1 MTPEQVS
8 VLGEAVFITHDGL
21 TVEGTGWLTSLPD
34 HINVVEFRDASGS
47 VEHLPPKGKIA
58 FFGSPLAVDGDRAIL
73 LGAVTRMNDA
83 MGRPGFFGVALAVP
97 IVAFEARHYER
108 LMQFWHAAF
117 AHCEATFR
125 QTRHSDRIGYLKQT
139 DQSNYLLRPANP
151 EAAPIVYIRGEGE
164 DEVAAVMRLWQVV
177 QESGVTCL
185 LWNTATGPHEALT
198 KELAARVFRQAKSVR
213 DRAAH
218 PSAQGR
224 HARANADGNSAFGQ
238 PDAVRSAVANMMNDQ
253 ERQQN
258 DTNRMQKFR
267 QRTPH
272 LRYARPK
279 GFGVEYEDYLIG
291 LIEFVNRETVRPS
304 SRAAADSET
313 TSLHQ
318 HSSGVE
324 LDLSR
329 GRGAR
334 ADEYG
339 ILYGQG
345 HRLLWI
351 GFGMG
356 VLLVMIM
363 AIWMIF
369 GGEATDPDPPRDGNI
384 APSGVPAEVRSP

>member
-8 VLGEAVFITHDGL
+8 VLGKAVFITHDGL
-21 TVEGTGWLTSLPD
+21 TVEGSGWLTSLPD

-97 IVAFEARHYER
+97 IVAFEERHYES
-108 LMQFWHAAF
+108 LMQFWQAAL
-117 AHCEATFR
+117 AHCETRFR

-164 DEVAAVMRLWQVV
+164 KEVAAVMRLWEVV

-185 LWNTATGPHEALT
+185 LWNTASGPYQALT
-198 KELAARVFRQAKSVR
+198 NELAARVFLQAKSAR

-218 PSAQGR
+218 RSAH
-224 HARANADGNSAFGQ
+224 HAQSNSDGNSAFGH
-238 PDAVRSAVANMMNDQ
+238 PNLVRSAVANMMNDQ
-253 ERQQN
+253 EMQEN
-258 DTNRMQKFR
+258 DTNRTQKFW

-279 GFGVEYEDYLIG
+279 DVGVEYEDYLIG
-291 LIEFVNRETVRPS
+291 LIEFVNRETVSPS
-304 SRAAADSET
+304 NRAAGDIEP
-313 TSLHQ
+313 TSLPRQ
-318 HSSGVE
+318 SSGVK

-329 GRGAR
+329 GIGTR

-339 ILYGQG
+339 ILYGQS
-345 HRLLWI
+345 RLLLWI

-356 VLLVMIM
+356 ILLVMIT

-369 GGEATDPDPPRDGNI
+369 GGEATDPDPPRDGTL
-384 APSGVPAEVRSP
+384 APSGVPTEIPSQ